1 MRLVALAGGT
11 GAAKLLRGL
20 DTLLERGAMTVV
32 GNTGDDAEVWGLHVS
47 PDLDTVCYTL
57 GGVLDEE
64 RGWGLRDES
73 FRTLGEMVRFGE
85 PTWFNLGDRDLATH
99 LHRTRLLAEGRSLSE
114 VTAKLAADLGVR
126 HAVLPMSDQ
135 PVRTRVLGPDGW
147 LGFQE
152 YFVREKTQ
160 VEVRAVEYTGA
171 PEARPAPGLVE
182 AIGAADAVLVCPSNP
197 VTSVG
202 PIAGL
207 CALAR
212 HPHHR
217 RRGRCPRPVH
227 RSRRRAPGRGAHAHD
242 RTCRGDAAGPPDSG
256 DARMSTLVAVPVKDL
271 VNAKQRLIPLLSAAE
286 RHDLASAMLEDVLET
301 LARARLG
308 PVLVVTRDR
317 EVESLALKHGAE
329 LLREDVNRG
338 HTEAVAHAQR
348 EAAARGVKRFLT
360 IPGDVPCATPGELA
374 ALDAS
379 VVDGPAIAFVPS
391 LSGYGTNAVL
401 LAPPDSMALKFGE
414 PSFQNHVVAA
424 RAAGL
429 KPVVLRMPGLGLD
442 IDEPEDLTLLL
453 GRGPSTRS
461 AALLRRLAV
470 PIRLASRLET
480 P

>member
-182 AIGAADAVLVCPSNP
+182 AIGGADAVLVCPSNP

-202 PIAGL
+202 PILAVPGIVEALHGTRAPVLAISPIVGGRAVSGPAGRL
-207 CALAR
+207 MAARGLPVSALGIAQGYAPWLDILIIDDEDAALA
-212 HPHHR
+212 PSIEAA
-217 RRGRCPRPVH
+217 GARPVV
-227 RSRRRAPGRGAHAHD
+227 A
-242 RTCRGDAAGPPDSG
+242 
-256 DARMSTLVAVPVKDL
+256 STLMTGRVEEM
-271 VNAKQRLIPLLSAAE
+271 RLARRI
-286 RHDLASAMLEDVLET
+286 LET
-301 LARARLG
+301 LA
-308 PVLVVTRDR
+308 
-317 EVESLALKHGAE
+317 
-329 LLREDVNRG
+329 
-338 HTEAVAHAQR
+338 
-348 EAAARGVKRFLT
+348 
-360 IPGDVPCATPGELA
+360 
-374 ALDAS
+374 
-379 VVDGPAIAFVPS
+379 
-391 LSGYGTNAVL
+391 
-401 LAPPDSMALKFGE
+401 
-414 PSFQNHVVAA
+414 
-424 RAAGL
+424 
-429 KPVVLRMPGLGLD
+429 
-442 IDEPEDLTLLL
+442 
-453 GRGPSTRS
+453 
-461 AALLRRLAV
+461 
-470 PIRLASRLET
+470 
-480 P
+480 

>member
-20 DTLLERGAMTVV
+20 DALLERGAMTVV
-32 GNTGDDAEVWGLHVS
+32 GNTGDDAKIWGLHVS

-57 GGVLDEE
+57 GGLLDEE

-160 VEVRAVEYTGA
+160 VEVRAVEYAGA

-202 PIAGL
+202 PILSVPGIVE
-207 CALAR
+207 AL
-212 HPHHR
+212 H
-217 RRGRCPRPVH
+217 
-227 RSRRRAPGRGAHAHD
+227 STRAPVLAISPIVGGRAVSGP
-242 RTCRGDAAGPPDSG
+242 AG
-256 DARMSTLVAVPVKDL
+256 
-271 VNAKQRLIPLLSAAE
+271 RL
-286 RHDLASAMLEDVLET
+286 M
-301 LARARLG
+301 
-308 PVLVVTRDR
+308 
-317 EVESLALKHGAE
+317 
-329 LLREDVNRG
+329 
-338 HTEAVAHAQR
+338 
-348 EAAARGVKRFLT
+348 AARGLPVSALG
-360 IPGDVPCATPGELA
+360 IAQSYADWLDILMIDDEDA
-374 ALDAS
+374 ALA
-379 VVDGPAIAFVPS
+379 PS
-391 LSGYGTNAVL
+391 IEAAGVR
-401 LAPPDSMALKFGE
+401 P
-414 PSFQNHVVAA
+414 VVAS
-424 RAAGL
+424 
-429 KPVVLRMPGLGLD
+429 
-442 IDEPEDLTLLL
+442 TLMT
-453 GRGPSTRS
+453 GRVEEM
-461 AALLRRLAV
+461 RLARRV
-470 PIRLASRLET
+470 LEALA
-480 P
+480 

>member
-57 GGVLDEE
+57 GGLLDEE

-160 VEVRAVEYTGA
+160 VEVRAVEYAGA

-182 AIGAADAVLVCPSNP
+182 AIGGADAVLVCPSNP

-202 PIAGL
+202 PILAVPGIVEALHGTRAPVLAISPIVGGRAVSGPAGRL
-207 CALAR
+207 MAARGLPVSALGIAQGYAPWLDILIVDDEDAALA
-212 HPHHR
+212 PSIEAA
-217 RRGRCPRPVH
+217 GARPVV
-227 RSRRRAPGRGAHAHD
+227 A
-242 RTCRGDAAGPPDSG
+242 
-256 DARMSTLVAVPVKDL
+256 STLMTGRVEEM
-271 VNAKQRLIPLLSAAE
+271 RLARRI
-286 RHDLASAMLEDVLET
+286 LET
-301 LARARLG
+301 LA
-308 PVLVVTRDR
+308 
-317 EVESLALKHGAE
+317 
-329 LLREDVNRG
+329 
-338 HTEAVAHAQR
+338 
-348 EAAARGVKRFLT
+348 
-360 IPGDVPCATPGELA
+360 
-374 ALDAS
+374 
-379 VVDGPAIAFVPS
+379 
-391 LSGYGTNAVL
+391 
-401 LAPPDSMALKFGE
+401 
-414 PSFQNHVVAA
+414 
-424 RAAGL
+424 
-429 KPVVLRMPGLGLD
+429 
-442 IDEPEDLTLLL
+442 
-453 GRGPSTRS
+453 
-461 AALLRRLAV
+461 
-470 PIRLASRLET
+470 
-480 P
+480 